1 MHCIAHMNH
10 ISCSDR
16 RGRLGGL
23 TPLCDRIGCSVFFCL
38 ERGTSDIRVLRLGLD
53 GVVVAIWRFGRSG
66 SLSSQEHRSR
76 SRDTGAHNGRAPL
89 RLPSLVME
97 DRVVCAPT
105 VWASSHWSACLEVG
119 GEPLPC
125 SFGNADQQ
133 CRCIVAYPRLRVFPL
148 AWFSVMPGLMT
159 SHLTVCWCLL

>member
-1 MHCIAHMNH
+1 MFP
-10 ISCSDR
+10 SCGLVDR
-16 RGRLGGL
+16 VSCHLQ
-23 TPLCDRIGCSVFFCL
+23 
-38 ERGTSDIRVLRLGLD
+38 ERS
-53 GVVVAIWRFGRSG
+53 
-66 SLSSQEHRSR
+66 SR

-89 RLPSLVME
+89 RLPSLVMG
-97 DRVVCAPT
+97 DREVCAPT

-119 GEPLPC
+119 GEPSPC

-159 SHLTVCWCLL
+159 SHLTVCWFSVVTLDHVTWVTGQSRHSYLEVCGQWCAYLSVATHGIRHTRPER

>member
-1 MHCIAHMNH
+1 MIA
-10 ISCSDR
+10 
-16 RGRLGGL
+16 LGTRSSL
-23 TPLCDRIGCSVFFCL
+23 ASSQAPAA
-38 ERGTSDIRVLRLGLD
+38 LGLF
-53 GVVVAIWRFGRSG
+53 VKN
-66 SLSSQEHRSR
+66 LSSELLPSACLVDRVPCHVQDRSAR

-89 RLPSLVME
+89 RLPSLVMG
-97 DRVVCAPT
+97 DREVCAPT

-119 GEPLPC
+119 GEPSPC

-159 SHLTVCWCLL
+159 SHLTVCWFSVVCQIMLSAGSCHMGDGSVNALLP